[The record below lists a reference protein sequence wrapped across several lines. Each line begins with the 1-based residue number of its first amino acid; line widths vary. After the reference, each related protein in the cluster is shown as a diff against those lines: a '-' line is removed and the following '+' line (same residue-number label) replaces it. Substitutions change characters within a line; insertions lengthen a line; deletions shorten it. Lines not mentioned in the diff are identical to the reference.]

1 MTSFELLERLTL
13 ALAIGLLV
21 GVERGWQERDAKDG
35 ARAAG
40 TRTYALI
47 GLLGGLAAA
56 LQPALGTLAVAAI
69 SLGFAGGFAAFALR
83 EARLGGTASATS
95 MVAGIVTFALGAL
108 AVAGSMMI
116 AGIAGVA
123 VTILLAER
131 ERIHAFVGGLTWAEL
146 RSALLLL
153 AMTFVLLPVL
163 PDRTIDPWQALNPR
177 QLWLMMIVIAAIS
190 YAGYI
195 CVRLLGERAGIV
207 LAAAVGGLV
216 SSTAVTLAYARLSK
230 LHPQNAP
237 ALAAGISSSWTV
249 SLLRMCVIAGAICPP
264 IIVPLAWS
272 FGPPIVVLM
281 FFSALFYRR
290 AGGGDRGPLLLL
302 TDPFELGE
310 VLKFGVLLAAVS
322 VVSKL
327 ARQYAGALSFFPL
340 AAVTGLV
347 DVDPITISVAK
358 IAGPGLPLVDAAH
371 VILTAAAANL
381 LCKTGVVVF
390 LGARSLTSKL
400 VLASAL
406 AAAVGAV
413 AFVLA

>member
-1 MTSFELLERLTL
+1 MTSFELLERLGL

-47 GLLGGLAAA
+47 GLLGGVAAA
-56 LQPALGTLAVAAI
+56 LQPILGNLAVAAI
-69 SLGFAGGFAAFALR
+69 ALGFAGGFAAFALR
-83 EARLGGTASATS
+83 EARLGGVASATNL
-95 MVAGIVTFALGAL
+95 VAGIVTFALGAV
-108 AVAGSMMI
+108 AVAGSMLV
-116 AGIAGVA
+116 AGVTGVA
-123 VTILLAER
+123 VTVILAER
-131 ERIHAFVGGLTWAEL
+131 KSIHAFVGRLTWEEL
-146 RSALLLL
+146 RSALLLI
-153 AMTFVLLPVL
+153 AMVFVMLPIL
-163 PDRTIDPWQALNPR
+163 PDRTVDPWQSLNPR
-177 QLWLMMIVIAAIS
+177 QLWLMMVVIAAIS

-216 SSTAVTLAYARLSK
+216 SSTAVTLAYSRLSK

-249 SLLRMCVIAGAICPP
+249 SLLRMCAIAGAICPP

-272 FGPPIVVLM
+272 FGPPIVALTL
-281 FFSALFYRR
+281 FSAVFYRR
-290 AGGGDRGPLLLL
+290 AGGGDKGSPLLL

-322 VVSKL
+322 VASKL
-327 ARQYAGALSFFPL
+327 ARQYVGALSFFPL

-358 IAGPGLPLVDAAH
+358 IAGPGLSLVDAAH

-381 LCKTGVVVF
+381 LCKTGVVVV
-390 LGARSLTSKL
+390 LGARSLMSKL
-400 VLASAL
+400 VLAAGL